1 MNHANL
7 IKLYWSRK
15 SNSFVKVCELGIMDR
30 ANCEMNWVTYYELA
44 NLEGPLILNID
55 FEYELDEL
63 NELLIIYGINM

>member
-1 MNHANL
+1 
-7 IKLYWSRK
+7 
-15 SNSFVKVCELGIMDR
+15 MDR